1 MTDERIYEMVEKM
14 SYNDLARELMFLESV
29 FKIPDFPELALID
42 VINCLEIA
50 VKDRI
55 SEIFLEMHNTS
66 QT

>member
-1 MTDERIYEMVEKM
+1 MTDERICEMVEEM
-14 SYNDLARELMFLESV
+14 SYNDLARELMFLENV